1 VAGNQ
6 LDRALDDIDTAM
18 RQLKE
23 GVARIPVRRDGF
35 KQHHDRMAKAV
46 ATLTTELVDARTAI
60 RE

>member
-1 VAGNQ
+1 M
-6 LDRALDDIDTAM
+6 DRALDDIDTAM